1 MEQFNYILSMQS
13 QWQKEYALQVRA
25 TKNLKRDLHN
35 ARQYYLNS
43 PEYLLHKN
51 RSVVVPSLQS

>member
-1 MEQFNYILSMQS
+1 MEQFNYVLSMQS
-13 QWQKEYALQVRA
+13 QWQKEHALQVRS

-51 RSVVVPSLQS
+51 RSTPNASL